1 MAHLYIMLES
11 RALVHTEK
19 EATKV
24 KSATIATIL
33 VVLGFVIPVAPVLS
47 AELSLSISS
56 APKVAKEQIRDLV
69 GKEDFFLL
77 DVRPNEQWRATPVK
91 LPGAVHEDPEDVAAW
106 AYRYPKG
113 AKIVTY

>member
-1 MAHLYIMLES
+1 LKVLI
-11 RALVHTEK
+11 V
-19 EATKV
+19 ATV
-24 KSATIATIL
+24 L
-33 VVLGFVIPVAPVLS
+33 VVLACLLPSGPGFS
-47 AELSLSISS
+47 AEQGLTISS
-56 APKVAKEQIRDLV
+56 APKVTKEQIKELI

-106 AYRYPKG
+106 AYRYQKS